1 MLSVNPLSFLLN
13 TQTEG
18 YPIGNPGER
27 NIDITHLFFVDD
39 LKLLGTMLE
48 RALKQLDI
56 VTTFSKDVGMT
67 FGTDKCAYSYVE
79 RGKKKSLG
87 ETIVMNGVEIK
98 ELKEEERYTYLG
110 IDESVSMDGELTK
123 EKVTNEYLHRVKKI
137 WKSEL
142 NARNKV
148 TAHNCFA
155 VAVFR
160 ATVGICD

>member
-1 MLSVNPLSFLLN
+1 MGFFKEMVLVYCSLCSLLIHYLSCLN

-39 LKLLGTMLE
+39 LKLLATTLE
-48 RALKQLDI
+48 RTLKQLDI

-79 RGKKKSLG
+79 CGKKKSLG

-98 ELKEEERYTYLG
+98 ELKEEER
-110 IDESVSMDGELTK
+110 
-123 EKVTNEYLHRVKKI
+123 N
-137 WKSEL
+137 
-142 NARNKV
+142 
-148 TAHNCFA
+148 
-155 VAVFR
+155 
-160 ATVGICD
+160 

>member
-1 MLSVNPLSFLLN
+1 MLN

-27 NIDITHLFFVDD
+27 DILISHKFFVDD
-39 LKLLGTMLE
+39 LKLLATMLAQ
-48 RALKQLDI
+48 ALKQLDI
-56 VTTFSKDVGMT
+56 VTTFSKDVGMA
-67 FGTDKCAYSYVE
+67 FGTDKCAHSYAE
-79 RGKKKSLG
+79 RGKKKPLG

-123 EKVTNEYLHRVKKI
+123 EKVRDEYLRRVKKI

-148 TAHNCFA
+148 T
-155 VAVFR
+155 
-160 ATVGICD
+160 VGICNSWNM

>member
-79 RGKKKSLG
+79 REKKKSLG

-110 IDESVSMDGELTK
+110 IE
-123 EKVTNEYLHRVKKI
+123 RVLA
-137 WKSEL
+137 WMG
-142 NARNKV
+142 N
-148 TAHNCFA
+148 
-155 VAVFR
+155 
-160 ATVGICD
+160 